1 MSESKRMS
9 MEELRTTREYAHL
22 TERQKMFI
30 ETYCSAGLVDG
41 HYDAV
46 VATLLAYRCK
56 DEEVARIMS
65 YSLMAN
71 IRIIAALNRHFG
83 ETPVESFLKQLERA
97 ISNKKLTIA
106 QLQALRLY
114 SDVMGFA
121 SSIPRGNFGVN
132 DLAPRPAA
140 APVVSKTKKPKK
152 TPVKTLPSPAISPY
166 DFSEFE
172 NKTSQS

>member
-1 MSESKRMS
+1 MSEPKRMS
-9 MEELRTTREYAHL
+9 MEELRTTREYARL

-71 IRIIAALNRHFG
+71 IRIVAVLNRHFG
-83 ETPVESFLKQLERA
+83 ETPVESFLKTLERA

-114 SDVMGFA
+114 CDVMGFA
-121 SSIPRGNFGVN
+121 SGIPRGNFGVN
-132 DLAPRPAA
+132 DIVSRPPAPPAA
-140 APVVSKTKKPKK
+140 SKTKKPKK
-152 TPVKTLPSPAISPY
+152 NSIKTPPPVVGDPY
-166 DFSEFE
+166 GLSEYE
-172 NKTSQS
+172 NKDF